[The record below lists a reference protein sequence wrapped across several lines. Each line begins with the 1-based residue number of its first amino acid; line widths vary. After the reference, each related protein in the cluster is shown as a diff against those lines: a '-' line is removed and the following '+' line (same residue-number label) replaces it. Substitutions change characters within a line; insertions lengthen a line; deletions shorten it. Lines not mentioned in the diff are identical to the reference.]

1 MKKFFFFF
9 YRLRKISVC
18 ADPIVCAIGS
28 LIAVPSL
35 FLAIL
40 LPRVLPLSV
49 LFLIIGVGIT
59 AMCLC
64 WTLIAD
70 ILLYTIHPNRR
81 SIASA
86 MNILICHILGDA
98 ISPYI
103 LGEISDQIRK
113 GYPDTYFIRFQ
124 SLQAALYAGPFFAA
138 LSFGAYLIAAIFI
151 KQDKEDVEAY
161 IKSE

>member
-1 MKKFFFFF
+1 
-9 YRLRKISVC
+9 
-18 ADPIVCAIGS
+18 
-28 LIAVPSL
+28 
-35 FLAIL
+35 
-40 LPRVLPLSV
+40 
-49 LFLIIGVGIT
+49 
-59 AMCLC
+59 
-64 WTLIAD
+64 
-70 ILLYTIHPNRR
+70 
-81 SIASA
+81 